1 MIDDEVKQNLK
12 EKQTWLRGL
21 YMLLFAVFYSIAE
34 VVIVV
39 VILFQFLLK
48 LFTGKTNQRLL
59 TLGQSLST
67 YLYQVMLFQ
76 TFNSSDYPYPF
87 SAWPKGAPKARK
99 AVKKIKQE
107 NTDEDKEETDSKT

>member
-1 MIDDEVKQNLK
+1 MIDDDVKQNLK

-21 YMLLFAVFYSIAE
+21 YMILFAVFYSIAE
-34 VVIVV
+34 TVLILVIV
-39 VILFQFLLK
+39 FQFLLK
-48 LFTGKTNQRLL
+48 LVSGKTNQRLL

-76 TFNSSDYPYPF
+76 SFNSNEYPYPF

-99 AVKKIKQE
+99 AVKKTRQE
-107 NTDEDKEETDSKT
+107 SKAEDKEDPGSES